1 MDSSVAGSSGI
12 KKMSRKQLFD
22 IMQQRNGENMQK
34 KIDHLEDYL
43 LSRSSYSE
51 DQIKD
56 IKQKLSVFKHEFKQK
71 WSAASRKLDLFT
83 KKNKNWL
90 LGCLEL
96 PVGAIKPGR
105 PTKSFEESSERS
117 KRRKT
122 QNIRESTDIEEL
134 TYAAQMKLRSSGKV
148 DASKVLQEITQSPTR
163 AKKYRT
169 VYSKIVKDKS
179 EPISTFK
186 ALCMFVEADLSRRQY
201 EIIAATGKKIFPC
214 YSLLQKAKK
223 YCYPPAESFRVT
235 ATCAEVSLQQLLD
248 HTAARLLLYLKE
260 VVETLSQTDRSS
272 LELIS
277 KWGCDG
283 SQQTKYKQKFENSA
297 DSDANIFQSSF
308 VPLRLVSGAD
318 KRTIIWQNPT
328 PSSPRYCRPI
338 RIRFIKESTDI
349 IKEEIAYIKSQIA
362 LLIQTKIENSTQVK
376 HTLLFTMVDG
386 KVCNAAT
393 NVISTMKCY
402 ICGATSKDF
411 NNLSKEKAVDSNALQ
426 FGLSILHARIR
437 LFETLLHLSYKM
449 DVKKP
454 TKQTRTF
461 EPDTIKMLIPE
472 SVDTDENVLQ
482 SVEPEDASD
491 EEPWTGS

>member
-1 MDSSVAGSSGI
+1 
-12 KKMSRKQLFD
+12 MSRKQLFD

-105 PTKSFEESSERS
+105 PTKWFEESSERS

-223 YCYPPAESFRVT
+223 DCYPPAESFRVT

-308 VPLRLVSGAD
+308 VPLR
-318 KRTIIWQNPT
+318 
-328 PSSPRYCRPI
+328 
-338 RIRFIKESTDI
+338 
-349 IKEEIAYIKSQIA
+349 
-362 LLIQTKIENSTQVK
+362 
-376 HTLLFTMVDG
+376 
-386 KVCNAAT
+386 
-393 NVISTMKCY
+393 
-402 ICGATSKDF
+402 
-411 NNLSKEKAVDSNALQ
+411 
-426 FGLSILHARIR
+426 
-437 LFETLLHLSYKM
+437 
-449 DVKKP
+449 P

-461 EPDTIKMLIPE
+461 EPETIKMLIPE

-491 EEPWTGS
+491 EEPWTGSSSD